1 MFAVYLWNDPAGAL
15 GTEKRDPKR
24 MKQISIVGGGPAGS
38 MCGERLAR
46 AGFDVTIFEERP
58 AWEKPCGGGL
68 TRKAI
73 ERYPFLLEN
82 PLAKREVRTAEIIS
96 SDRSGE
102 SQRVQFDIGRP
113 IVIYSRKV
121 LNTLLL
127 ERAAAAGCRVVESR
141 VASVDT
147 RGERVRLT
155 ARGVQHNIDF
165 VVLAGGARN
174 QLLPD
179 TTPLRPQDL
188 EMTVGYFIPAE
199 QDVLKIKFLP
209 QFEGYLWSFPRADH
223 LSVGIC
229 GKMAKY
235 SSQTLRHRLE
245 QFVSEEGLSTPGAQ
259 FFGHVLPA
267 PEAHTIQ
274 HRRVVGKNWAL
285 AGDAAACTDPITG
298 EGLYYALRSG
308 DLLAEALIQEMPEAY
323 SAQLWSEFSADLEF
337 AARIARVLFRG
348 QFLGAA
354 VTTRMVQFLR
364 RSATF
369 RELVRDVFSGSQS
382 YRTLKGRLWSQLG
395 GTLAEIARSLF
406 EPPAA
411 LAENPSS
418 GSPK

>member
-1 MFAVYLWNDPAGAL
+1 
-15 GTEKRDPKR
+15 
-24 MKQISIVGGGPAGS
+24 MKEISIVGGGPAGA

-58 AWEKPCGGGL
+58 GWEKPCGGGL

-73 ERYPFLLEN
+73 ERYPFLLRN
-82 PLAKREVRTAEIIS
+82 GLSKREVRTTEIIS
-96 SDRSGE
+96 VNQRGE
-102 SQRVQFDIGRP
+102 NRRVQFDLGRP
-113 IVIYSRKV
+113 IVIYSRKI

-127 ERAAAAGCRVVESR
+127 ERAAAAGCHVVESR
-141 VASVDT
+141 VASVNT
-147 RGERVRLT
+147 HGITPGERVRLI
-155 ARGVQHNIDF
+155 ARGMEHQCDF

-199 QDVLKIKFLP
+199 EDVLKIKFLP
-209 QFEGYLWSFPRADH
+209 KFEGYLWSFPRADH

-229 GKMAKY
+229 GKMAEY
-235 SSQTLRHRLE
+235 SSQTLRLHLE
-245 QFVSEEGLSTPGAQ
+245 QFIREENLSTHGAQ
-259 FFGHVLPA
+259 FFAHVLPA
-267 PEAHTIQ
+267 PEAETIH
-274 HRRVVGKNWAL
+274 HRRLSGRNWAL

-308 DLLAEALIQEMPEAY
+308 DMLAEALIQEAPEAY
-323 SAQLWSEFSADLEF
+323 AAQLWSEFSADLEF

-382 YRTLKGRLWSQLG
+382 YRTLKGRLWGQLG
-395 GTLAEIARSLF
+395 GTLAEIAGSLF

-411 LAENPSS
+411 LAGNASM
-418 GSPK
+418 GSPD

>member
-1 MFAVYLWNDPAGAL
+1 
-15 GTEKRDPKR
+15 
-24 MKQISIVGGGPAGS
+24 MKEISIVGGGPAGA

-58 AWEKPCGGGL
+58 GWEKPCGGGL

-73 ERYPFLLEN
+73 ERYPFLLGN
-82 PLAKREVRTAEIIS
+82 ALSKREVRTAEIIS
-96 SDRSGE
+96 NNRRGE
-102 SQRVQFDIGRP
+102 NRRAQFDLGRP

-121 LNTLLL
+121 LNRLLL

-147 RGERVRLT
+147 HGDTPGERVHLI
-155 ARGVQHNIDF
+155 ARGVEHKCDF

-188 EMTVGYFIPAE
+188 EMTLGYFIFAE
-199 QDVLKIKFLP
+199 EDVLKIKFLP

-229 GKMAKY
+229 GKMAEY
-235 SSQTLRHRLE
+235 STQTLRRHLE
-245 QFVSEEGLSTPGAQ
+245 RFICEENLSTRGAQ
-259 FFGHVLPA
+259 FFAHVLPA
-267 PEAHTIQ
+267 PEADTIH
-274 HRRVVGKNWAL
+274 HRRVAGKNWAL
-285 AGDAAACTDPITG
+285 VGDAAACTDPITG

-308 DLLAEALIQEMPEAY
+308 DLLAEALIQEAPETY

-337 AARIARVLFRG
+337 AARIARVVFRG

-354 VTTRMVQFLR
+354 VTTRMVQFLS

-369 RELVRDVFSGSQS
+369 REVVRDVFSGSQN
-382 YRTLKGRLWSQLG
+382 YRTLKGRLWAQLG

-406 EPPAA
+406 ETPPSRT
-411 LAENPSS
+411 EPSS
-418 GSPK
+418 LGPPLSSPD